1 MKKSL
6 FILLVLALGCDD
18 KKELVS
24 PDSKEPTSI
33 VLPKNTCS
41 SSLISEKKVTQL
53 AGRIGFRDDLNM
65 YYINV
70 YLGGIDNTLSGL
82 VCNMP
87 DELKIVDK
95 QVIFDGEYFTAN
107 QLPYPRFGGETMRYL
122 VLTSIK

>member
-6 FILLVLALGCDD
+6 LFLLVLALGCDD
-18 KKELVS
+18 KKEPGVLGI
-24 PDSKEPTSI
+24 KEPTPI

-41 SSLISEKKVTQL
+41 SSLISGKKVTQQ
-53 AGRIGFRDDLNM
+53 AGRVGFRDDLNM

-87 DELKIVDK
+87 DELKTVDK
-95 QVIFDGEYFTAN
+95 QVIFDGEYFTSS
-107 QLPYPRFGGETMRYL
+107 QLPYPKFGGETIRYL

>member
-1 MKKSL
+1 MKKSI
-6 FILLVLALGCDD
+6 FILLVIAFGCDD
-18 KKELVS
+18 KKE
-24 PDSKEPTSI
+24 PDVLETKESISI

-41 SSLISEKKVTQL
+41 FSLISEKKVTKQ

-87 DELKIVDK
+87 DELKTVDK
-95 QVIFDGEYFTAN
+95 QVVFDGEYFTAS
-107 QLPYPRFGGETMRYL
+107 QLPYPKFGGETMRYL
-122 VLTSIK
+122 VLTAIK